1 MNDVNKQVVINNLE
15 LIKFKINELNDVQH
29 ELKNNLK
36 DIFLINN
43 DVAYSEQLDL
53 FESNNNNMR
62 DEVIEESIDF
72 ISNRT

>member
-1 MNDVNKQVVINNLE
+1 MSDFNKQMVIDKLE
-15 LIKFKINELNDVQH
+15 LIKIKISELNEIHQ
-29 ELKNNLK
+29 ELKNNLQ
-36 DIFLINN
+36 DTFFINN

-62 DEVIEESIDF
+62 DEVIGESIDF